1 MWRKNHSDAV
11 AAERGKKKETV
22 VRDPVGLAVDLKIE
36 RRTVE
41 RRKSRNPKIVLA
53 AEAESEIDTG
63 IGTENALP
71 LRELH
76 TYLYMCVCSLEL

>member
-1 MWRKNHSDAV
+1 
-11 AAERGKKKETV
+11 
-22 VRDPVGLAVDLKIE
+22 VRDPVGLAVDLKKE

-41 RRKSRNPKIVLA
+41 RRKLRNPKIVLA

-71 LRELH
+71 LHPMWSRRRGKRKRNL
-76 TYLYMCVCSLEL
+76 